1 MDSTQLSPRLQAVAN
16 FVPVGARLA
25 DIGSDHAYLP
35 VNLLMNDHIKYAI
48 IGEVSQGPLDNA
60 RHELQKRRVSNRAEG
75 RLADGLLAVN
85 DEDEIDTVT
94 IAGMGGIL
102 ISDILEAS
110 SQRHQ
115 SFNTLILQPNT
126 DEAIVRRWLMA
137 HHYQIIGENI
147 VQEDTHFYEIIV
159 AVPGE
164 QVLSELDV
172 EFGPFLRIE
181 KTATFVAKWQKEIDR
196 ITVILDH
203 LKVADKAQ
211 TEAYYQWQARYH
223 QILEVMS

>member
-35 VNLLMNDHIKYAI
+35 VNLLMNNHIKYAI

-102 ISDILEAS
+102 ISDILEAA
-110 SQRHQ
+110 SQRRQ
-115 SFNTLILQPNT
+115 SFKTLILQPNT
-126 DEAIVRRWLMA
+126 DEAIVRRWLTA
-137 HHYQIIGENI
+137 NQYQIIDETV
-147 VQEDTHFYEIIV
+147 VQEETHFYEVIV
-159 AVPGE
+159 AIPGE
-164 QVLSELDV
+164 QTLSELDV
-172 EFGPFLRIE
+172 DFGPYLRIE
-181 KTATFVAKWQKEIDR
+181 KTATFVAKWQKEVDR
-196 ITVILDH
+196 ITVILKQ
-203 LKVADKAQ
+203 LRAADKTRTA
-211 TEAYYQWQARYH
+211 AYRQWQARYH
-223 QILEVMS
+223 QIQETMS